1 MHINL
6 TYIGVATLLFTLAF
20 LRDYNIREQEKFAQ
34 KDCVK
39 ELLTELFGH
48 FPYNQRKML
57 PLRTYLSVEMMQK
70 YEQMRLNGYERLYIQ
85 REMERDADRFLEE
98 NMQHLPTSKT
108 NS

>member
-20 LRDYNIREQEKFAQ
+20 IRDYNLGEQEKFAQ

-39 ELLTELFGH
+39 ELLTELFGR

-57 PLRTYLSVEMMQK
+57 RLRTHLSIEMVSK
-70 YEQMRLNGYERLYIQ
+70 YEQMRVDGYARTYIQ
-85 REMERDADRFLEE
+85 HEIERDAERFLKE
-98 NMQHLPTSKT
+98 NM
-108 NS
+108 